1 MHSVNEN
8 KCCYQDL
15 YVTKLTRNTDTR
27 LSHVCFPSIRGPM
40 PPVQGPPWPRFRR

>member
-8 KCCYQDL
+8 KCCYRDL
-15 YVTKLTRNTDTR
+15 YETKSTRTLT
-27 LSHVCFPSIRGPM
+27 LAYPMCFPSIRGPM